1 MIWTDLKYS
10 ARTLTRRPA
19 LSVTLL
25 LTIALGIGSN
35 AAVVGFV
42 RGLVTRDLPIPGIDR
57 VVSLFGRDAQDE
69 FSPLSY
75 EAYQSLR
82 TQTSV
87 FEVLGAARISR
98 STVTID
104 GRSSVMSVAAITP
117 GLADLFH
124 ISPNPDIV
132 VSHRIW
138 QGEFGGSTDAR
149 AHLISIDDASAR
161 VAGMAPE
168 WLEGLY
174 TGDNVDVWMPLDER
188 LLQPRERTRQIFW
201 VVGRLQP
208 NLSRGRAQAALNA
221 ERSGNDIVAVLAY
234 TAMTPEVSGGMQRI
248 GAVLSAA
255 AAAVF
260 FIACVNVATF
270 LLSRASA
277 RSRETSVRIAIGAS
291 RGRLARQL
299 LTDSILLSVSGGA
312 LGLVLALWTTQ
323 LIPSF
328 LFEQDAGQLTFV
340 PDLAG
345 TLKASTACLAIMI
358 ACGLAP
364 LFEARDD
371 DPASVLRRE
380 SAGPSMA
387 MRRVRAGLVVAQMT
401 CCCLLVISAAS
412 LLTGFR
418 AALETKMGQHL
429 RGSILATFLAEHRFS
444 RPDLGLKYFHD
455 AEQAAMAS
463 PGIVSAAWTAT
474 PPGSRPG
481 WQSVRIEP
489 VGLPLQD
496 AVINVAAF
504 TPASLAHVVMPPLA
518 GRLFGGGDTPM
529 SCRVVAVNE
538 RAANDVFG
546 GDAVG
551 RSIQDP
557 SGQHVEI
564 IGVVRERE
572 AGAAK
577 TAAGA
582 TVYFY
587 PEQTPLPPV
596 DRTGM
601 AHFQMTQRSQL
612 ARAVLESNVVSP
624 GYFEAMGLTPVA
636 GKIFSNFGT
645 ANGCRVG
652 VINQEA
658 SELYF
663 AGTAV
668 GAAVID
674 ASGRRT
680 EIIGVV
686 RSRLLRTA
694 QRRAEPAIYLPMTQ
708 DFLPLMTLILQTPRA
723 NEAMLISLR
732 KALDSVPG
740 GAEPAVVRTLEQ
752 HLSRN
757 ALAPERIATVL
768 VGASAATAL
777 ALGVLGL
784 YGAMSEAT
792 RLRRREFG
800 VRVALGA
807 KGWRLIREVV
817 SEGVRLAAGGTAVG
831 MAGSLLVARWL
842 SRVTPNAG
850 PLTVWVWL
858 TAPSVLLFAVAVA
871 SVLPA
876 RQALATDPLTIMR
889 DE

>member
-10 ARTLTRRPA
+10 ARTLTRSPA

-57 VVSLFGRDAQDE
+57 VVSVFGRDAQDE

-75 EAYQSLR
+75 DAYQSLR
-82 TQTSV
+82 TETSA
-87 FEVLGAARISR
+87 FEMLGAARISR

-117 GLADLFH
+117 ELADLFQL
-124 ISPNPDIV
+124 SPNRGIV
-132 VSHRIW
+132 VSRRIW
-138 QGEFGGSTDAR
+138 QSEFGGSTDSR
-149 AHLISIDDASAR
+149 DRLISIDDASAR
-161 VAGMAPE
+161 VAGVAPE

-174 TGDNVDVWMPLDER
+174 VGNDVDLWMPLDER
-188 LLQPRERTRQIFW
+188 LLQPRERMRQIFW
-201 VVGRLQP
+201 VIGRLQP
-208 NLSRGRAQAALNA
+208 NLSRGRAQAGLNA
-221 ERSGNDIVAVLAY
+221 ARSGNDIVAVLAY
-234 TAMTPEVSGGMQRI
+234 TGMTPEVSGGMQRI
-248 GAVLSAA
+248 GTVLSAA
-255 AAAVF
+255 AGAVF

-312 LGLVLALWTTQ
+312 LGLVLALWTTR
-323 LIPSF
+323 LVPSF
-328 LFEQDAGQLTFV
+328 LFDQDAGQLTFV
-340 PDLAG
+340 PDLPG
-345 TLKASTACLAIMI
+345 TLKASAACLTIMI
-358 ACGLAP
+358 ACGWAP
-364 LFEARDD
+364 LYETRDD
-371 DPASVLRRE
+371 DPAAVLRRE
-380 SAGPSMA
+380 SAGPSVG

-418 AALETKMGQHL
+418 AAVETKMGQHL
-429 RGSILATFLAEHRFS
+429 RGAILATFEAEHRFS
-444 RPDLGLKYFHD
+444 RPDLGLQYFHD

-463 PGIVSAAWTAT
+463 SRIVSAAWSGT

-481 WQSVRIEP
+481 WQSVRIEAA
-489 VGLPLQD
+489 GLPLRD
-496 AVINVAAF
+496 AVLNVAAF
-504 TPASLAHVVMPPLA
+504 TPASLAHIVVPPLA
-518 GRLFGGGDTPM
+518 GRLFGGGDTPL
-529 SCRVVAVNE
+529 SCRAVVVNE
-538 RAANDVFG
+538 QAANDVFG

-551 RSIQDP
+551 RSLQDP

-572 AGAAK
+572 TGIN
-577 TAAGA
+577 TATSA

-587 PEQTPLPPV
+587 PQQTPLPPV
-596 DRTGM
+596 ERTGQ
-601 AHFQMTQRSQL
+601 AHFQIPQRSQP

-624 GYFEAMGLTPVA
+624 GYFDVMGLTPVA

-658 SELYF
+658 NQLYF
-663 AGTAV
+663 AGNAV

-694 QRRAEPAIYLPMTQ
+694 QRRADPAIYVPMTQ
-708 DFLPLMTLILQTPRA
+708 DFLPLMTLILQTQRA
-723 NEAMLISLR
+723 NEATLISLR
-732 KALDSVPG
+732 KALDGVPG
-740 GAEPAVVRTLEQ
+740 GAGPAAVRTLEE
-752 HLSRN
+752 HLSRI

-817 SEGVRLAAGGTAVG
+817 SEGVRLAAAGTAVG

-842 SRVTPNAG
+842 ARVTPNAG
-850 PLTVWVWL
+850 PVTVWIWL
-858 TAPSVLLFAVAVA
+858 TAPSVLLLAVAVA

-876 RQALATDPLTIMR
+876 RQALATDPLTVMR